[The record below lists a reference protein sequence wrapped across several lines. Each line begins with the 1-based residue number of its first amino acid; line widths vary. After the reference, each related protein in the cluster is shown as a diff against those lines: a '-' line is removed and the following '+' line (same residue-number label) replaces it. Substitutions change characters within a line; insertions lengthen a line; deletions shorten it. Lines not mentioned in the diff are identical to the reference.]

1 MYLVEVGNKSSNYRQ
16 SVVVVDFTVFIV
28 PINKRWTPFKT
39 KSKDGRGAT
48 DVIIKLFN
56 RNNAHLLYF
65 ICLLAIAL

>member
-1 MYLVEVGNKSSNYRQ
+1 MYLVEVGNKSSTYRQ
-16 SVVVVDFTVFIV
+16 SVVVVDFTVFII

-39 KSKDGRGAT
+39 KGKDGRRAT
-48 DVIIKLFN
+48 DVIIELFN